1 MHKGLKTTMCRNEKA
16 DRKDD
21 NKMKKIPIVMDCD
34 PGSDDALAI
43 LMVHAAENIDLR
55 AITTVAGNLNR
66 EITAQNAL
74 NIVEY
79 FNIGVP
85 VAKGSYPIMKKF
97 EALDVSIMGE
107 GGLGNAVLP
116 KAKGEYSPYHS
127 VELLHK
133 EIQKAPGEIVILAT
147 GPLTNVALL
156 LSVYLEDRELIKE
169 IVIMGGAVYE
179 GNHTPRTEFNIYT
192 DAEAAKIV
200 FQSGIPIKMIGT
212 DVTYRT
218 PVTKSDLE
226 CLLSNDKKVSKF
238 IGDLMFYPG
247 DDKRPFPEEGI
258 FIWDGLAAAAL
269 ICPECMEYK
278 HVYVDVETRGELTYG
293 ETVADMNHY
302 LKQVPNTHIAME
314 CKKYMF
320 LSLLQKTI
328 EAIE

>member
-1 MHKGLKTTMCRNEKA
+1 M
-16 DRKDD
+16 
-21 NKMKKIPIVMDCD
+21 KMKRIPIVMDCD
-34 PGSDDALAI
+34 PGTDDALAM
-43 LMVHAAENIDLR
+43 LMVHGAENIDLR

-66 EITAQNAL
+66 ETTAQNAL
-74 NIVEY
+74 NIAEY
-79 FNIGVP
+79 FDIPAP

-97 EALDVSIMGE
+97 EALDTSIMGA

-116 KAKGEYSPYHS
+116 KAQREFSPYNS
-127 VELLHK
+127 IELLHR

-169 IVIMGGAVYE
+169 IVIMGGAVYH

-218 PVTKSDLE
+218 SVTKSDLDS
-226 CLLSNDKKVSKF
+226 LLAGGKRISRF

-247 DDKRPFPEEGI
+247 SEQHPFPEEGI
-258 FIWDGLAAAAL
+258 YIWDGLAAAAL
-269 ICPECMEYK
+269 ICPECMEWK
-278 HVYVDVETRGELTYG
+278 HVFVDVETRGLLTYG
-293 ETVADMNHY
+293 ETVADMNNY
-302 LKQVPNTHIAME
+302 LKQPPNVHIAFR
-314 CKKYMF
+314 CNKDIF
-320 LSLLQKTI
+320 IGIIRKTI
-328 EAIE
+328 EKIN

>member
-1 MHKGLKTTMCRNEKA
+1 M
-16 DRKDD
+16 
-21 NKMKKIPIVMDCD
+21 
-34 PGSDDALAI
+34 
-43 LMVHAAENIDLR
+43 
-55 AITTVAGNLNR
+55 NR
-66 EITAQNAL
+66 EITAKNAL
-74 NIVEY
+74 DIVEY

-97 EALDVSIMGE
+97 EALDISIMGA

-116 KAKGEYSPYHS
+116 EAKGEYSPYNS
-127 VELLHK
+127 VELLHR

-169 IVIMGGAVYE
+169 IVIMGGAVYD

-212 DVTYRT
+212 DVTYGT
-218 PVTKSDLE
+218 PVTKKDLE
-226 CLLSNDKKVSKF
+226 CLLSNDKRVSKF

-247 DDKRPFPEEGI
+247 DENRPFPEEGVY
-258 FIWDGLAAAAL
+258 IWDGLAAAAL

-293 ETVADMNHY
+293 ETVADMNNY
-302 LKQVPNTHIAME
+302 LKKAPNTHIAME

-328 EAIE
+328 DTIE